1 MALRRALPALAV
13 LALAA
18 AAALAAGPA
27 AADTIKVGIIGT
39 FSGPFALQGKN
50 FKLGI
55 ETYQAM
61 HGKTAGGHDVQF
73 VYRDVQTPDPT
84 RAKAVAQEL
93 IVKEQVQ
100 YLGGIFFT
108 PNALAVAPLLEE
120 GKVPLV
126 VFNAATSSIVQRSPY
141 IVRTSFTLP
150 QTTAP
155 MARVAAKRG
164 MKKVVTAVSD
174 YGPGLDAE
182 TTFKKTFEA
191 EGGSVPE
198 TLRMPVNTTDFGPVM
213 QRIKDS
219 GAEAVFAFLPAGP
232 PTLAFVKSFIDNGL
246 RDKGLKL
253 ITTGDLTQETALQAL
268 GDASLG
274 ILSTFHYSFAH
285 DSDTN
290 RQFLE
295 KLRAIAGSLDE
306 VTFPVVG
313 AYDGM
318 HVIYKMI
325 EATGGKRDPKKAV
338 DSVKGLQWESPR
350 GPLKIDPETRNPI
363 QNIYLRVVEK
373 QDGRYINKEIET
385 FPNQG
390 DPGLEQK

>member
-1 MALRRALPALAV
+1 MALRRALLV
-13 LALAA
+13 FAA
-18 AAALAAGPA
+18 AAALAAGSA
-27 AADTIKVGIIGT
+27 VADTIKVGII
-39 FSGPFALQGKN
+39 
-50 FKLGI
+50 
-55 ETYQAM
+55 
-61 HGKTAGGHDVQF
+61 
-73 VYRDVQTPDPT
+73 
-84 RAKAVAQEL
+84 
-93 IVKEQVQ
+93 
-100 YLGGIFFT
+100 
-108 PNALAVAPLLEE
+108 
-120 GKVPLV
+120 
-126 VFNAATSSIVQRSPY
+126 
-141 IVRTSFTLP
+141 RTSFTLP

-232 PTLAFVKSFIDNGL
+232 PTLAFVKAFIDNGL

-253 ITTGDLTQETALQAL
+253 ITTGDLTQETDLQAL

-285 DSDTN
+285 DSDAN
-290 RQFLE
+290 RQFLD
-295 KLRAIAGSLDE
+295 KVKGIAGSLDE

-318 HVIYKMI
+318 HVIYRMI

-338 DSVKGLQWESPR
+338 DAVKGLSWESPR
-350 GPLKIDPETRNPI
+350 GPLKIDPETRNPV

-373 QDGRYINKEIET
+373 QDGRYVNKEIET

>member
-1 MALRRALPALAV
+1 MALRRALLAFAALAT
-13 LALAA
+13 
-18 AAALAAGPA
+18 LAAGPA
-27 AADTIKVGIIGT
+27 AADVIKVGIIGT
-39 FSGPFALQGKN
+39 FSGPFAIQGKS

-61 HGKTAGGHDVQF
+61 HGAKAGGHDVEF
-73 VYRDVQTPDPT
+73 VYRDVQAPDPT
-84 RAKAVAQEL
+84 RAKALAQEL

-100 YLGGIFFT
+100 YIGGVFFT
-108 PNALAVAPLLEE
+108 PNAMAIAPLLEQ

-126 VFNAATSSIVQRSPY
+126 VFNAATSSIVQKSPY
-141 IVRTSFTLP
+141 IVRTSFTLW

-155 MARVAAKRG
+155 MAKVAAKRG
-164 MKKVVTAVSD
+164 LKKVVTAVSD
-174 YGPGLDAE
+174 YGPGIDAE
-182 TTFKKTFEA
+182 TAFKKTFEGD
-191 EGGSVPE
+191 GGSVPE
-198 TLRMPVNTTDFGPVM
+198 ALRMPVNTTDFGPIM

-232 PTLAFVKSFIDNGL
+232 PTLAFVKAFIDNGL

-253 ITTGDLTQETALQAL
+253 ITTGDLTQETDLQAL

-285 DSDTN
+285 DSDVN
-290 RQFLE
+290 RQFLD
-295 KLRAIAGSLDE
+295 KLKAIAGSLDE

-338 DSVKGLQWESPR
+338 EAVKGLSWESPR
-350 GPLKIDPETRNPI
+350 GPLKIDPETRNPV

-373 QDGRYINKEIET
+373 SGDRYINKEIET